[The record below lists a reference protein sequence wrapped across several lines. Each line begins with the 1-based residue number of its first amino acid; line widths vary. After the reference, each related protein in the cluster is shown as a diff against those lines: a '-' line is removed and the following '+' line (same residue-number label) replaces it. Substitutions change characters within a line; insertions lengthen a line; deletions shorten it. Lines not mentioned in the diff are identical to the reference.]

1 MTRAALLRKSGVET
15 VSFFLSLYII
25 VYIGKA
31 LSTCFPERLWK
42 NLAGLEAWICFLE
55 PATDIYRLEVSRRHQ
70 FLRFVARR
78 VRGLVDQ
85 SSLIES
91 GLPKQ
96 DLRT

>member
-1 MTRAALLRKSGVET
+1 MNP
-15 VSFFLSLYII
+15 
-25 VYIGKA
+25 
-31 LSTCFPERLWK
+31 STCFPERPSG
-42 NLAGLEAWICFLE
+42 NPARLEAWICFRE
-55 PATDIYRLEVSRRHQ
+55 RKSDIYRLEASRRHQ
-70 FLRFVARR
+70 FFRLVARR